1 MLQTIAQKFNEGGDF
16 MWIILFVL
24 AAALA
29 VSLERVIYYFI
40 SGRFNGRRLM
50 AEVATALNKDNVK
63 EAIEK
68 VEVKKNPLHNLYL
81 VALKSYDSGM
91 DMKDIEEELEQ
102 ASIMEVPKY
111 AERLNY
117 LSLFANIATLL
128 GLLGTIA
135 GLQTSFS
142 SLATHEA
149 AQKAAMLANGISQ
162 AMNTTA
168 FGLIVAVPCM
178 VLFTILSNKQ
188 KTIVRELDEAVVRLV
203 SYIKKKKEAN

>member
-1 MLQTIAQKFNEGGDF
+1 MIQTIAQKFNEGGDF

-40 SGRFNGRRLM
+40 TGKFNGRKLM
-50 AEVATALNKDNVK
+50 AEVASMLNKGDLEK
-63 EAIEK
+63 AIGF
-68 VEVKKNPLHNLYL
+68 VGKKKTPLHNLYR
-81 VALKSYDSGM
+81 VALKSFDSGM

-178 VLFTILSNKQ
+178 VLFTVLSNKQ
-188 KTIVRELDEAVVRLV
+188 KAIVRELDEAVVRLV